1 MDEFTYSVLIKEVR
15 GEEVGETVGDITVAE
30 DSIKEGDVVT
40 VTLYDENG
48 RKIEATGEIL
58 HFL

>member
-1 MDEFTYSVLIKEVR
+1 MSKVTYSVVIKE
-15 GEEVGETVGDITVAE
+15 EEGETVGDITVAE

-40 VTLYDENG
+40 VSLSDENG
-48 RKIEATGEIL
+48 RKVEATGEIL